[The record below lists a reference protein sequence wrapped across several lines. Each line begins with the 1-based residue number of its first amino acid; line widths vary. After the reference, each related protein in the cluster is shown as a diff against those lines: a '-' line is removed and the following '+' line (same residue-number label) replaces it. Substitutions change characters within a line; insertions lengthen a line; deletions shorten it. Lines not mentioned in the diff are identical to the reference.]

1 RSYCMTRHIHT
12 FIITLALA
20 VISAIPA
27 MSQTSLKVSLD
38 SAYLL
43 MGKATPLHIELIAPA
58 SADGALVIPADTMS
72 DKVEILRILP
82 ADTTD
87 ISNGRVQINQE
98 LTLQSFDSGTYILNP
113 ILYVQ
118 GGETI
123 ASNRPVLKVLP
134 AMVDS
139 LVTIHDYADVAD
151 VDRRLVDYLPDF
163 LADYGLWILAV
174 IVVLLLGY
182 YTWRRITSGKSEVK
196 AVKVVIPPYE
206 LAMRELESLRSYK
219 LCEQGRNFCNKIWN
233 AFRLVKGWDVD
244 HSLAQPQSAALACRW
259 FESKLSQS
267 VAEINDLLSK
277 YRLSEALKEV
287 YRLFWDEFSSWYLEM
302 VKPAYGSPIDAATL
316 NSTLGFF
323 DALMR
328 LLHPF
333 MPFITEE
340 LWQHIAQRR
349 EGESI
354 MYAPTPE
361 VRTVDHDMLAMMEH
375 VKEVVNG
382 LRNVRAAKNIPNK
395 DAIAVNV

>member
-1 RSYCMTRHIHT
+1 MTRHIHT

-151 VDRRLVDYLPDF
+151 VDRHLVDYLPDF

-206 LAMRELESLRSYK
+206 LAMRELESLRSDK
-219 LCEQGRNFCNKIWN
+219 LCEQGREKEYYTRLTDILRLYLQGRFGIN
-233 AFRLVKGWDVD
+233 AMEMTSTQIRHILELNEETRMSKANMERVLETADFVKFAKVRPLPDDNVAAYNSAVRFVED
-244 HSLAQPQSAALACRW
+244 TKPRPVTQPEDTDANTPSD
-259 FESKLSQS
+259 S
-267 VAEINDLLSK
+267 NPT
-277 YRLSEALKEV
+277 
-287 YRLFWDEFSSWYLEM
+287 
-302 VKPAYGSPIDAATL
+302 VKTD
-316 NSTLGFF
+316 N
-323 DALMR
+323 
-328 LLHPF
+328 
-333 MPFITEE
+333 
-340 LWQHIAQRR
+340 
-349 EGESI
+349 
-354 MYAPTPE
+354 
-361 VRTVDHDMLAMMEH
+361 
-375 VKEVVNG
+375 
-382 LRNVRAAKNIPNK
+382 
-395 DAIAVNV
+395 

>member
-1 RSYCMTRHIHT
+1 MTRHIHT

-43 MGKATPLHIELIAPA
+43 RGKATPLHIELIAPA

-139 LVTIHDYADVAD
+139 LVTIHDYANVAD
-151 VDRRLVDYLPDF
+151 VDRHLVDYLPDF

-206 LAMRELESLRSYK
+206 LAMRELESLRSDK
-219 LCEQGRNFCNKIWN
+219 LCEQGREKEYYTRLTDILRLYLQGRFGIN
-233 AFRLVKGWDVD
+233 AMEMTSTQIRHILELNEETRMSKANMERVLETADFVKFAKVRPLPDDNVAAYNSAVRFVED
-244 HSLAQPQSAALACRW
+244 TKPRPVTQPEDTDANTPSD
-259 FESKLSQS
+259 S
-267 VAEINDLLSK
+267 NPT
-277 YRLSEALKEV
+277 
-287 YRLFWDEFSSWYLEM
+287 
-302 VKPAYGSPIDAATL
+302 VKTD
-316 NSTLGFF
+316 N
-323 DALMR
+323 
-328 LLHPF
+328 
-333 MPFITEE
+333 
-340 LWQHIAQRR
+340 
-349 EGESI
+349 
-354 MYAPTPE
+354 
-361 VRTVDHDMLAMMEH
+361 
-375 VKEVVNG
+375 
-382 LRNVRAAKNIPNK
+382 
-395 DAIAVNV
+395 